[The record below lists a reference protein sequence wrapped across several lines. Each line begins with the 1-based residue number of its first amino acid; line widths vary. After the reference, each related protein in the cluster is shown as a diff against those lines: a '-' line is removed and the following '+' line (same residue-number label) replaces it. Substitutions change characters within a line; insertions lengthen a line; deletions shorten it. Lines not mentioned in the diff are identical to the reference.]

1 MRGAEEL
8 WAIPGLK
15 IETWGTRRFSGTIGA
30 MILAQQESTSG
41 DRGMKKAASG
51 VTVPPTMGPEKAVD
65 VESYL
70 VRCPEPHRTT
80 LEKLRATIRS
90 VVPKE
95 ATETISYG
103 MPSFQY
109 KGGLVAYGA
118 FKGHCSFFPMSGR
131 LVEDF
136 ADELK
141 AYKTSKGTIQF
152 AVDKPLPAALVKK
165 IVKARIAQNEAKK
178 AYVRAL

>member
-1 MRGAEEL
+1 
-8 WAIPGLK
+8 
-15 IETWGTRRFSGTIGA
+15 
-30 MILAQQESTSG
+30 
-41 DRGMKKAASG
+41 MKKASSG
-51 VTVPPTMGPEKAVD
+51 VTVPPMMGPEKAAD

-70 VRCPEPHRTT
+70 AACPEPHRTT

-95 ATETISYG
+95 TSEAIKYG

-109 KGGLVAYGA
+109 KGGLVAYAA
-118 FKGHCSFFPMSGR
+118 FKQHCSFFPMNGS
-131 LVEDF
+131 LVGEF

-152 AVDKPLPAALVKK
+152 PVDKPMPAALVKK
-165 IVKARIAQNEAKK
+165 MVKARVAQNEAKK
-178 AYVRAL
+178 TKG